1 MWGQSPGEE
10 SPLQASVGRADRKLH
25 ARAAAPSAGYGVQIR
40 SLDPPLVKW
49 DSGSLSA
56 ASAPAP
62 SLLRIAQSGLGLDSR
77 RGVPILRLKAEQG
90 RAPKHPAYQLSG
102 GCRNL
107 PKSTGGCFCL
117 PDAGTEAGAIG
128 GGLEMASLMAK
139 TEGSADREEP
149 WVRFLPHPAR

>member
-1 MWGQSPGEE
+1 MRERQRPLLATTCKSGARTRRWSNGTPDPFPLPPPSLRPFSGSRSLVWDWIPGEA
-10 SPLQASVGRADRKLH
+10 SPSYAWR
-25 ARAAAPSAGYGVQIR
+25 
-40 SLDPPLVKW
+40 
-49 DSGSLSA
+49 
-56 ASAPAP
+56 
-62 SLLRIAQSGLGLDSR
+62 QSKD
-77 RGVPILRLKAEQG
+77 A
-90 RAPKHPAYQLSG
+90 APKHPAYQLSG

-149 WVRFLPHPAR
+149 WVRFLPHPARWPWARYLNFHVPCFPHL